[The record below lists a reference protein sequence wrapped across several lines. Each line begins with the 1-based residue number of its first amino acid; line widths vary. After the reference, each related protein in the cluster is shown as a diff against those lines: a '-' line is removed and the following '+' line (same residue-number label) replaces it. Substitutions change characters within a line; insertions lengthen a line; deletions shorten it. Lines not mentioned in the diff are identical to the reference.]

1 MRFVKHVRFRPAI
14 HTRWAAILM
23 AILALPLWLLFAPS
37 AVPTISTKFSTRPPH
52 SQSQALWA
60 EPLAGS
66 SWNGTS
72 STIAFGMP
80 QPGHAGSHCA
90 APSGSEADPQI
101 SLSSSA
107 SAESAS
113 PFSKTV
119 IPTRENLQLTVKAI
133 CANVEIFTD
142 AANQVSYSLRLD
154 LKMAG
159 ADADALLR
167 DFSLTAHDT
176 PRGVVLTNRGGA
188 ENDCRVSVTY
198 EIHVPRRYNLDV
210 AVQSGNLVT
219 QEIDGVIAFATGG
232 GNIRAD
238 RVGTSDAA
246 SRRLAGAA
254 FEAQLETAAGDIS
267 VGDVAGGLRAATAG
281 GQISA
286 RDVYGPAVLR
296 TGGGDIRVGHVFGAA
311 HFTSGGGDI
320 ITGKVDGGVW
330 ADTAG
335 GRVEI
340 GNASRGAAVASRF
353 PAGERETFPAGVG
366 RRSGD
371 GMPAMSD
378 SADMG
383 EFGRFFDIFLWGAIR
398 VDAVDQQKR
407 LVKSIAPEY
416 PDVARLAGIE
426 GDVTLRIFVGRDGTI
441 RDVVPVSGPPVLA
454 RAAIHA
460 VEQWRYVPA
469 VVNGRPMNVI
479 TSVTLAFRLHP

>member
-1 MRFVKHVRFRPAI
+1 MRLVKHARFRPAI
-14 HTRWAAILM
+14 RTRWAAVLM
-23 AILALPLWLLFAPS
+23 AILASPLCLLFAP
-37 AVPTISTKFSTRPPH
+37 
-52 SQSQALWA
+52 
-60 EPLAGS
+60 
-66 SWNGTS
+66 S

-90 APSGSEADPQI
+90 VPSGSEADPQI

-119 IPTRENLQLTVKAI
+119 IPTREKLQLTVKAI

-154 LKMAG
+154 PKMAG
-159 ADADALLR
+159 AEVDALLR
-167 DFSLTAHDT
+167 DFSLTAHNT
-176 PRGVVLTNRGGA
+176 PSGVVLINRGGA

-198 EIHVPRRYNLDV
+198 EIHVPRRYDLDV

-219 QEIDGVIAFATGG
+219 QEIDGVVAFATGG
-232 GNIRAD
+232 GNIRAG

-246 SRRLAGAA
+246 SRRPAGAA

-267 VGDVAGGLRAATAG
+267 IGDVAGGLRAATAG

-286 RDVYGPAVLR
+286 GDVHGPAVLR
-296 TGGGDIRVGHVFGAA
+296 TGGGDIHVGHVFGAA
-311 HFTSGGGDI
+311 RFTSGGGDI
-320 ITGKVDGGVW
+320 TAGKVDAGVW

-340 GNASRGAAVASRF
+340 GDVRRIAATAPHLHSGRTAAF
-353 PAGERETFPAGVG
+353 PAVVLGA
-366 RRSGD
+366 RSGD
-371 GMPAMSD
+371 EQEIAAMRD
-378 SADMG
+378 LGIG
-383 EFGRFFDIFLWGAIR
+383 ELGRFMDVFLWGAIR
-398 VDAVDQQKR
+398 VDPADQQKR

-469 VVNGRPMNVI
+469 LVNGRPMDVI
-479 TSVTLAFRLHP
+479 TSVTFAFRLHP